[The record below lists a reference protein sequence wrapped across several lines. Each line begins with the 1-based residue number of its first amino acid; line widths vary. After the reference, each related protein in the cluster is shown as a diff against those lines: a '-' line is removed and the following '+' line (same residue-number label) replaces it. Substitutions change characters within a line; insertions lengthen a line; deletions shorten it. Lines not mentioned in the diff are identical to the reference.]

1 MGLEGSQTERIQKP
15 DERIQKPEFRIQEG
29 EIQHRAGGR
38 AFTHSD
44 S

>member
-15 DERIQKPEFRIQEG
+15 EERIQKPEFRIQEG
-29 EIQHRAGGR
+29 GIQHRAGGR
-38 AFTHSD
+38 AFTHSY

>member
-15 DERIQKPEFRIQEG
+15 EERIQEG

-44 S
+44 F

>member
-15 DERIQKPEFRIQEG
+15 EERIQKPEFRIQEG
-29 EIQHRAGGR
+29 GIQHWAGGR
-38 AFTHSD
+38 AFTHSY

>member
-15 DERIQKPEFRIQEG
+15 EERIQKPEFRIQEG
-29 EIQHRAGGR
+29 GIQHRAGGR

-44 S
+44 F